1 MKTSIGITL
10 KRPPVSKEM
19 LRPVDKAFIHSTMF
33 ELGIAPIEDPR
44 LDMRRGLDQLSPE
57 DASKMKRKFRK
68 LWRKAL
74 RENKTTVKSWKEKTL
89 KEVGSR
95 YGVGKTTVSKHEKYE
110 RKRLVYESLW
120 NKRIAPKLHAFENP
134 SFKQDPEKT

>member
-1 MKTSIGITL
+1 MKSSISTTL

-33 ELGIAPIEDPR
+33 ELGIVPIEDPR

-74 RENKTTVKSWKEKTL
+74 REDKTKRKSSKEKTL
-89 KEVGSR
+89 KEVGAR
-95 YGVGKTTVSKHEKYE
+95 YGVGKMTVNKNEKYE
-110 RKRLVYESLW
+110 RKKLVYESLW
-120 NKRIAPKLHAFENP
+120 NERIAPKLHAFENP
-134 SFKQDPEKT
+134 GFKQDPEKT